1 LILYRTKILRLLL
14 ACKIEY
20 DPKAVRQLH
29 KLNKQIAAKILDG
42 IEAYADN
49 PIETKTKKLKTP
61 FDGAYRL
68 RIGDYRV
75 IFYKEDDLMLVSK
88 IAHRKQVYL

>member
-1 LILYRTKILRLLL
+1 MGYNIQ
-14 ACKIEY
+14 Y
-20 DPKAVRQLH
+20 DPKVIKQLK
-29 KLNKQIAAKILDG
+29 KLDKYEASKILDG
-42 IEAYADN
+42 LESYASN
-49 PIETKTKKLKTP
+49 PISSKIKKLKTP

-75 IFYKEDDLMLVSK
+75 IFYQEDDLMLISR

>member
-1 LILYRTKILRLLL
+1 MGYN
-14 ACKIEY
+14 IEY
-20 DPKAVRQLH
+20 DPKAVRQLQ
-29 KLNKQIAAKILDG
+29 KLNKHEASKILDG
-42 IEAYADN
+42 IEKYANN
-49 PIETKTKKLKTP
+49 PIKTKIKKLKTP

-75 IFYKEDDLMLVSK
+75 VFYEDDNLMLISK

>member
-1 LILYRTKILRLLL
+1 MAYSIH
-14 ACKIEY
+14 Y
-20 DPKAVRQLH
+20 DPKAIKQLQ
-29 KLNKQIAAKILDG
+29 KLDKSVAKLLLDG
-42 IEAYADN
+42 IEEFATN
-49 PIETKTKKLKTP
+49 PVLTKIKKLKTP

-75 IFYKEDDLMLVSK
+75 VFYQEDELMLISK